1 MVLFVLVGLQGF
13 GWDAFED
20 KARAAYVLQALL
32 CLGLLVM
39 VWQAAG
45 RLLAL
50 VAAAGAG
57 LQAAAI
63 GCAVWFDALASQTV
77 GVCDEG
83 TGRPIRAALG
93 VAVLFVAAELLRGRD
108 DNRRA

>member
-1 MVLFVLVGLQGF
+1 VF
-13 GWDAFED
+13 
-20 KARAAYVLQALL
+20 QALL
-32 CLGLLVM
+32 CLGLLAM
-39 VWQAAG
+39 VWQTAG

-63 GCAVWFDALASQTV
+63 GCAVWFEALSSQAV

-108 DNRRA
+108 DDRRA